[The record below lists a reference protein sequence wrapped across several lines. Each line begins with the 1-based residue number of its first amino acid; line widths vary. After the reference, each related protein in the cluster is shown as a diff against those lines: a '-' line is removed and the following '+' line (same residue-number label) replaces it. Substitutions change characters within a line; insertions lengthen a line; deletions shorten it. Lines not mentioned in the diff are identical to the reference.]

1 MTWTIHIRR
10 GTQQCAHV
18 TEELNAALAVA
29 SLLLRDGIEVEGI
42 DGPHGA
48 QLSVDVIRE
57 LTGVVEVRSQ
67 KPAHKRIGTRAALDG
82 AGDLWKR
89 LQAMLIE
96 ATTSHGS
103 HSDL

>member
-10 GTQQCAHV
+10 GAQRYEHV

-29 SLLLRDGIEVEGI
+29 SLLLRDGIEVEGV

-57 LTGVVEVRSQ
+57 LTGVVEARSQ
-67 KPAHKRIGTRAALDG
+67 KPAQMRLGARVALGG

-89 LQAMLIE
+89 LQAMLGE
-96 ATTSHGS
+96 ATTSHTS
-103 HSDL
+103 HSDG